1 MNDYQGCILGRQGR
15 AGKNRGKGGAG
26 RGQNRQVGRKGRML
40 REGLRLGL
48 VWGGG

>member
-1 MNDYQGCILGRQGR
+1 MNDYQVVYMGAREGPGRIGGR
-15 AGKNRGKGGAG
+15 GAG
-26 RGQNRQVGRKGRML
+26 RGQNQQVGRKGRML

>member
-1 MNDYQGCILGRQGR
+1 MNDCQVVYLGAREGPERIGGR
-15 AGKNRGKGGAG
+15 GAG
-26 RGQNRQVGRKGRML
+26 RGQNQQVGRKGRML

>member
-1 MNDYQGCILGRQGR
+1 MNDYQVVYLGAREGPER
-15 AGKNRGKGGAG
+15 KGGRGAV
-26 RGQNRQVGRKGRML
+26 RGQNQLVGRKGRML

>member
-1 MNDYQGCILGRQGR
+1 MNDYQVVYLGAREGPERKEGR
-15 AGKNRGKGGAG
+15 GAG
-26 RGQNRQVGRKGRML
+26 RGQNQLVGRKGRML

>member
-1 MNDYQGCILGRQGR
+1 MNDYQVVYLGAREGPGR
-15 AGKNRGKGGAG
+15 KEGRGAG
-26 RGQNRQVGRKGRML
+26 RGQNQQVGRKGRML